1 MIVRYLLPGII
12 WYLFMWLLFLTPV
25 DDPIIRVFSG
35 LPARSLI
42 HGLLFVGFSHL
53 WLSGLNRQ
61 LRFAV
66 LKRKAFVIVPAAALL
81 TIAAAEC
88 IYWFQDANS
97 ELLLW
102 NLIFDAVG
110 TVLGILS
117 FRVLYNKCY

>member
-1 MIVRYLLPGII
+1 MIVRYLLPGTI

-25 DDPIIRVFSG
+25 DEPILRVFGG

-61 LRFAV
+61 LRYAV
-66 LKRKAFVIVPAAALL
+66 LKKKAFVIVPAVA
-81 TIAAAEC
+81 IISIVAAES
-88 IYWFQDANS
+88 IYWIQHANS

-102 NLIFDAVG
+102 NLLFDIVG
-110 TVLGILS
+110 SVMGILS
-117 FRVLYNKCY
+117 FRLLYNKCY

>member
-1 MIVRYLLPGII
+1 
-12 WYLFMWLLFLTPV
+12 MWLLFLTPV
-25 DDPIIRVFSG
+25 DEPILRVFGG
-35 LPARSLI
+35 LPARSLV

-66 LKRKAFVIVPAAALL
+66 LKRKAFVIVPAVALL
-81 TIAAAEC
+81 TIAAAES
-88 IYWFQDANS
+88 IYWIQHANS

-102 NLIFDAVG
+102 NLIFDFAG
-110 TVLGILS
+110 TGMGILS